1 MLAHAMRF
9 AVGLVAAVLAVLAY
23 LKFGGGWA
31 SWILLLL
38 IFVVGGSIAE
48 WAFRRLATPE
58 IVRADLE
65 DRVRN
70 PPP

>member
-1 MLAHAMRF
+1 MMAQAARLAI
-9 AVGLVAAVLAVLAY
+9 GLVTAVLAVLAY
-23 LKFGGGWA
+23 LKFGGWA
-31 SWILLLL
+31 SWISLVL

-48 WAFRRLATPE
+48 WAFRKLATPE

-70 PPP
+70 PPT